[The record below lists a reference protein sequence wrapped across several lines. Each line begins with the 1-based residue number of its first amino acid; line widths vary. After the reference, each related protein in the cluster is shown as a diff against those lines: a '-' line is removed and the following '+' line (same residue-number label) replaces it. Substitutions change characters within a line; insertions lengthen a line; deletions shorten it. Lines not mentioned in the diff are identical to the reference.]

1 MKNKSKSLVAY
12 SLIILL
18 LIFTSS
24 SLSLIGIFMGKVVT
38 SITNLNIGEFK
49 SNLIKL
55 AFLVLINFISSN
67 LAFRLNYRL
76 GMEKF
81 INLKNELFKK
91 DLKNSGEINIANCTT
106 NIENLYVNRFMVKIN
121 SINLILT
128 MFFAVISIIYI
139 NFKLLPV
146 AIIGASLPLLMP
158 LIFGK
163 NIQEKSR
170 KFNEFYNFYQKYI
183 GKKFGQKNEY
193 LRYKVEDKL
202 IEEKSRIEYKH
213 EKNRKDLKNINTFSN
228 ISSQS
233 LGSITYILIF
243 IFGGLLAFKGEIEV
257 GSIISVVQLMNY
269 IVDPVIA
276 LSSLISMYNESKPIY
291 ENIKNILNQ
300 KERKKKSLDLSYPI
314 DLFVKNISFSY
325 ENKKII
331 DDFNFD
337 FSYGNK
343 YLIRGE
349 SGKGKSTLAKI
360 LCGEISPNKGEI
372 LLNGESINDFDY
384 RDYILYVDQK
394 PNIID
399 GDLKDNINFYR
410 NEIDKKIDLT
420 LFNIN
425 KKSSDKISMNEGLSG
440 GEMMRISLL
449 RSLVKTRPIMIYDE
463 PTASL
468 DDKNSKEVLEK
479 LLSLNGT
486 IIIISHKID
495 KETLKKFDEII
506 DF

>member
-1 MKNKSKSLVAY
+1 
-12 SLIILL
+12 
-18 LIFTSS
+18 
-24 SLSLIGIFMGKVVT
+24 MGKVVT
-38 SITNLNIGEFK
+38 SISKLNMGEFK
-49 SNLIKL
+49 LNLIKL
-55 AFLVLINFISSN
+55 ALLVLVNFLSSN

-91 DLKNSGEINIANCTT
+91 DLKNNGEINIANYTT
-106 NIENLYVNRFMVKIN
+106 NIENLYANRFMVKIN
-121 SINLILT
+121 FINLALT

-139 NFKLLPV
+139 NFKLLPI

-158 LIFGK
+158 LILGK
-163 NIQEKSR
+163 NIQDKSR

-183 GKKFGQKNEY
+183 GKKLDQKNEY
-193 LRYKVEDKL
+193 LRYKVDDKL

-213 EKNRKDLKNINTFSN
+213 EKNREDLKNINTFSN

-233 LGSITYILIF
+233 LGSISYILIF

-269 IVDPVIA
+269 IVEPVIA

-291 ENIKNILNQ
+291 ENIKNTLNK
-300 KERKKKSLDLSYPI
+300 KEIEKKSLDLSSPI
-314 DLFVKNISFSY
+314 NLSAKNISFSY
-325 ENKKII
+325 VDKKII
-331 DDFNFD
+331 DDFNFV

-360 LCGEISPNKGEI
+360 LCGEISPNEGEI
-372 LLNGESINDFDY
+372 LLNNLDIKNFDF
-384 RDYILYVDQK
+384 RDYILYIDQK

-425 KKSSDKISMNEGLSG
+425 KKSSDRISKNDGLSG

-463 PTASL
+463 PTAAL
-468 DDKNSKEVLEK
+468 DEKNSKEVLEK
-479 LLSLNGT
+479 LLSLDQT
-486 IIIISHKID
+486 VIIISHKID
-495 KETLKKFDEII
+495 EEMLNKFDEII
-506 DF
+506 EI

>member
-1 MKNKSKSLVAY
+1 MKNKSKSLIAY

-38 SITNLNIGEFK
+38 SISNLNLEEFK

-67 LAFRLNYRL
+67 LAFRLNYRM
-76 GMEKF
+76 GMKKF
-81 INLKNELFKK
+81 IGLKNELFKK
-91 DLKNSGEINIANCTT
+91 DLKNNKEINIANYTT
-106 NIENLYVNRFMVKIN
+106 NTENLYANRFMVKIN
-121 SINLILT
+121 AINLALT

-146 AIIGASLPLLMP
+146 AIIGASLPILMP
-158 LIFGK
+158 LLLGE

-170 KFNEFYNFYQKYI
+170 KFNEFYDFYQKYI
-183 GKKFGQKNEY
+183 GRKLEQKHEY

-202 IEEKSRIEYKH
+202 IDEKNRIEFDH
-213 EKNRKDLKNINTFSN
+213 EKNRKNLKNINTFSN

-233 LGSITYILIF
+233 LGSFSYILIF
-243 IFGGLLAFKGEIEV
+243 IFGGLLAFRGEIEV

-276 LSSLISMYNESKPIY
+276 LSSFISMYNESKPIY

-314 DLFVKNISFSY
+314 DLSAKNISFSY

-331 DDFNFD
+331 ADFNFD

-372 LLNGESINDFDY
+372 FLNGENIKDFDY

-399 GDLKDNINFYR
+399 GSLEDNINFYR
-410 NEIDKKIDLT
+410 KKRDKKIDLSV
-420 LFNIN
+420 FNID
-425 KKSSDKISMNEGLSG
+425 KKLSDKISKNEGLSG
-440 GEMMRISLL
+440 GEMMRISIL
-449 RSLVKTRPIMIYDE
+449 RSLVETRPIMIYDE
-463 PTASL
+463 PTAAL
-468 DDKNSKEVLEK
+468 DGKNSKEVLEK
-479 LLSLNGT
+479 LLSLDQT
-486 IIIISHKID
+486 VIIITHKID
-495 KETLKKFDEII
+495 EEILNKFDEII
-506 DF
+506 EI

>member
-1 MKNKSKSLVAY
+1 MKNKSKTFATY
-12 SLIILL
+12 LIIILML
-18 LIFTSS
+18 VLTSS
-24 SLSLIGIFMGKVVT
+24 SLSLIGIFMGKVAT
-38 SITNLNIGEFK
+38 SISKLNMGEFK
-49 SNLIKL
+49 LNLIKL
-55 AFLVLINFISSN
+55 ALLVLVNFLSSN

-91 DLKNSGEINIANCTT
+91 DLKNNKEINIANYTT
-106 NIENLYVNRFMVKIN
+106 NIENVYTNRFMIKIN
-121 SINLILT
+121 VINLTLT
-128 MFFAVISIIYI
+128 MFFAVISIVYIYY
-139 NFKLLPV
+139 KLLPIS
-146 AIIGASLPLLMP
+146 IIGASLPLLMP
-158 LIFGK
+158 LILGK

-183 GKKFGQKNEY
+183 CKKLDQKNEY

-202 IEEKSRIEYKH
+202 IEEKSRIEYRH

-233 LGSITYILIF
+233 LGSISYILIF
-243 IFGGLLAFKGEIEV
+243 IYGGLLAFRGEIEV
-257 GSIISVVQLMNY
+257 GSIISVVQLINY

-276 LSSLISMYNESKPIY
+276 LSSFISMYNESKPIY

-300 KERKKKSLDLSYPI
+300 KESKKKSLDLSYPI

-372 LLNGESINDFDY
+372 LLNGGSIKYFDY
-384 RDYILYVDQK
+384 RDYILYIDQK

-399 GDLKDNINFYR
+399 GSLEDNINFYR
-410 NEIDKKIDLT
+410 KKRDKKIDLSV
-420 LFNIN
+420 FNID
-425 KKSSDKISMNEGLSG
+425 KKLSDKISKNEGLSG

-449 RSLVKTRPIMIYDE
+449 RSLIETRAIMIYDE
-463 PTASL
+463 PTAAL
-468 DDKNSKEVLEK
+468 DDKNSKEVLGK
-479 LLSLNGT
+479 LLSLDQT
-486 IIIISHKID
+486 VIIISHKINQ
-495 KETLKKFDEII
+495 ETLKKFDEII

>member
-1 MKNKSKSLVAY
+1 
-12 SLIILL
+12 
-18 LIFTSS
+18 
-24 SLSLIGIFMGKVVT
+24 
-38 SITNLNIGEFK
+38 
-49 SNLIKL
+49 
-55 AFLVLINFISSN
+55 
-67 LAFRLNYRL
+67 
-76 GMEKF
+76 MEKF

-91 DLKNSGEINIANCTT
+91 DLKNSGEINIANYTT
-106 NIENLYVNRFMVKIN
+106 NIENVYTNRFMVKIN
-121 SINLILT
+121 VINLTLT
-128 MFFAVISIIYI
+128 MFFAVISIVYI
-139 NFKLLPV
+139 KYKLLPIS
-146 AIIGASLPLLMP
+146 IIGASLPLLIPP

-170 KFNEFYNFYQKYI
+170 KFNEFYDFYQKYI
-183 GKKFGQKNEY
+183 GKKLDQKNEY

-213 EKNRKDLKNINTFSN
+213 EKNRKDLKNITTFSN

-233 LGSITYILIF
+233 LGSISYILIF

-257 GSIISVVQLMNY
+257 GSIISIVQLMNY

-300 KERKKKSLDLSYPI
+300 KESKKKSLDLSYPI

-372 LLNGESINDFDY
+372 LLNGGSIKYFDY
-384 RDYILYVDQK
+384 RDYILYIDQN

-399 GDLKDNINFYR
+399 GSLEDNINFYR
-410 NEIDKKIDLT
+410 KKRYKKLIY
-420 LFNIN
+420 LFLI
-425 KKSSDKISMNEGLSG
+425 
-440 GEMMRISLL
+440 
-449 RSLVKTRPIMIYDE
+449 
-463 PTASL
+463 
-468 DDKNSKEVLEK
+468 
-479 LLSLNGT
+479 
-486 IIIISHKID
+486 
-495 KETLKKFDEII
+495 
-506 DF
+506 

>member
-1 MKNKSKSLVAY
+1 MKNKSKSFATY
-12 SLIILL
+12 LIIILML
-18 LIFTSS
+18 VLTSS

-38 SITNLNIGEFK
+38 SISNLNLEKFK

-81 INLKNELFKK
+81 IDLKNELFKK
-91 DLKNSGEINIANCTT
+91 DLKNTGEINIANYTT
-106 NIENLYVNRFMVKIN
+106 NIENLYANRFMVKIN
-121 SINLILT
+121 SINLALT

-139 NFKLLPV
+139 NFKLLPI

-158 LIFGK
+158 LILGK

-183 GKKFGQKNEY
+183 GKKLDQKNEY

-233 LGSITYILIF
+233 LGSISYILIF

-269 IVDPVIA
+269 IVEPVIA
-276 LSSLISMYNESKPIY
+276 LSSFISMYNESKPIF
-291 ENIKNILNQ
+291 ENIKNLLN
-300 KERKKKSLDLSYPI
+300 KIESRKKSLDLKIPI
-314 DLFVKNISFSY
+314 NLSAKNISFSY
-325 ENKKII
+325 TDKKIV
-331 DDFNFD
+331 DDFNFE

-360 LCGEISPNKGEI
+360 LCGEISPNEGEI
-372 LLNGESINDFDY
+372 LLNNVDIKNFDF
-384 RDYILYVDQK
+384 RDYILYIDQK

-410 NEIDKKIDLT
+410 KKKDKKIDLT

-425 KKSSDKISMNEGLSG
+425 KKSSDKISDNDGLSG

-463 PTASL
+463 PTAAL
-468 DDKNSKEVLEK
+468 DDKNSKEVLGK
-479 LLSLNGT
+479 LLSLDQT
-486 IIIISHKID
+486 VIIISHKID
-495 KETLKKFDEII
+495 RETLKKFDEII

>member
-1 MKNKSKSLVAY
+1 MKLIESKSYKNLD
-12 SLIILL
+12 SDSEIIKW
-18 LIFTSS
+18 I
-24 SLSLIGIFMGKVVT
+24 M
-38 SITNLNIGEFK
+38 
-49 SNLIKL
+49 IK
-55 AFLVLINFISSN
+55 INAIN
-67 LAFRLNYRL
+67 LA
-76 GMEKF
+76 
-81 INLKNELFKK
+81 
-91 DLKNSGEINIANCTT
+91 
-106 NIENLYVNRFMVKIN
+106 
-121 SINLILT
+121 LT

-139 NFKLLPV
+139 NFKLLPIS
-146 AIIGASLPLLMP
+146 IIGASLPLLMP
-158 LIFGK
+158 LILGK

-183 GKKFGQKNEY
+183 CKKLDQKNEY

-233 LGSITYILIF
+233 LGSISYILIF
-243 IFGGLLAFKGEIEV
+243 IFRGLLAFKGEIEV
-257 GSIISVVQLMNY
+257 GSIISVVQLINY

-276 LSSLISMYNESKPIY
+276 LSSFISMYNESKPIY
-291 ENIKNILNQ
+291 ESIKNILNQ
-300 KERKKKSLDLSYPI
+300 KESKKKSLDLSYPI

-372 LLNGESINDFDY
+372 LLNGGSIKYFDY
-384 RDYILYVDQK
+384 RDYILYIDQN

-399 GDLKDNINFYR
+399 GSLEDNINFYR
-410 NEIDKKIDLT
+410 KKRDKKLIY
-420 LFNIN
+420 LFLI
-425 KKSSDKISMNEGLSG
+425 
-440 GEMMRISLL
+440 
-449 RSLVKTRPIMIYDE
+449 
-463 PTASL
+463 
-468 DDKNSKEVLEK
+468 
-479 LLSLNGT
+479 
-486 IIIISHKID
+486 
-495 KETLKKFDEII
+495 
-506 DF
+506 

>member
-1 MKNKSKSLVAY
+1 MDNKSKSFATYL
-12 SLIILL
+12 LIILM

-38 SITNLNIGEFK
+38 SISNLNMGEFK
-49 SNLIKL
+49 SNLLKL
-55 AFLVLINFISSN
+55 ATLVLVNFLSSN

-81 INLKNELFKK
+81 INLKNKLFKK
-91 DLKNSGEINIANCTT
+91 DLENIEEINIANYTT
-106 NIENLYVNRFMVKIN
+106 NIENLYTNRFMVKIN
-121 SINLILT
+121 SINLVLT
-128 MFFAVISIIYI
+128 MLFSVISIVYI
-139 NFKLLPV
+139 NYKLLPV

-158 LIFGK
+158 LILGK

-170 KFNEFYNFYQKYI
+170 KFNEFYDFYQKYI
-183 GKKFGQKNEY
+183 GKKLDQKNEY

-233 LGSITYILIF
+233 LGSISYILIF

-269 IVDPVIA
+269 IVEPVIA

-291 ENIKNILNQ
+291 ENIKNTLNK
-300 KERKKKSLDLSYPI
+300 KEIEKKSLDLSSPI
-314 DLFVKNISFSY
+314 NLSAKNISFSY
-325 ENKKII
+325 VDKKII
-331 DDFNFD
+331 DDFNFV

-360 LCGEISPNKGEI
+360 LCGEISPNEGEI
-372 LLNGESINDFDY
+372 LLNNVDIKNFDF
-384 RDYILYVDQK
+384 RDYILYIDQK

-410 NEIDKKIDLT
+410 NEMDKKIDLD

-425 KKSSDKISMNEGLSG
+425 KKSSDKISDNDGLSG

-463 PTASL
+463 PTAAL
-468 DDKNSKEVLEK
+468 DEKNSKEVLEK
-479 LLSLNGT
+479 LLSLDQT
-486 IIIISHKID
+486 VIIISHKID
-495 KETLKKFDEII
+495 EEMLNKFDEII
-506 DF
+506 EI

>member
-1 MKNKSKSLVAY
+1 MKNKSKSLIFY

-38 SITNLNIGEFK
+38 SISNLNIGQFK

-55 AFLVLINFISSN
+55 AVLVLINFISSN

-91 DLKNSGEINIANCTT
+91 DLKNTGEINIANYTT
-106 NIENLYVNRFMVKIN
+106 NIENLYANRFMVKIN
-121 SINLILT
+121 SINLVLT

-139 NFKLLPV
+139 NFKLLPI

-158 LIFGK
+158 LILGK
-163 NIQEKSR
+163 NLQDKSR

-183 GKKFGQKNEY
+183 GKKLDQKNEY

-233 LGSITYILIF
+233 LGSISYILIF

-269 IVDPVIA
+269 IVEPIIA
-276 LSSLISMYNESKPIY
+276 LSSFISMYNESKPIF
-291 ENIKNILNQ
+291 ENIKNLLNK
-300 KERKKKSLDLSYPI
+300 KEIEKKSLNLSSPI
-314 DLFVKNISFSY
+314 NLSAKNISFSY
-325 ENKKII
+325 ADKKII
-331 DDFNFD
+331 DDFNFE

-349 SGKGKSTLAKI
+349 SGKGKSTLARI
-360 LCGEISPNKGEI
+360 LCGEISPNEGEI
-372 LLNGESINDFDY
+372 LLNNVDIKNFDF
-384 RDYILYVDQK
+384 RDYILYIDQK

-410 NEIDKKIDLT
+410 KKKDKKIDLT

-425 KKSSDKISMNEGLSG
+425 KKSSDKISDNDGLSG

-463 PTASL
+463 PTAAL
-468 DDKNSKEVLEK
+468 DDKNSKEVLGK
-479 LLSLNGT
+479 LLSLEQT
-486 IIIISHKID
+486 VIIISHKID
-495 KETLKKFDEII
+495 EDSLKKFDEII

>member
-1 MKNKSKSLVAY
+1 MKNKSKSFATY
-12 SLIILL
+12 LIIILML
-18 LIFTSS
+18 VLTSS

-38 SITNLNIGEFK
+38 SISNLNLEKFK

-81 INLKNELFKK
+81 IDLKNELFKK
-91 DLKNSGEINIANCTT
+91 DLKNTGEINIANYTT
-106 NIENLYVNRFMVKIN
+106 NIENLYANRFMVKIN
-121 SINLILT
+121 SINLVLT

-139 NFKLLPV
+139 NFKLLPI

-158 LIFGK
+158 LILGK
-163 NIQEKSR
+163 NIQDKSR

-183 GKKFGQKNEY
+183 GKKLDPKNEY

-233 LGSITYILIF
+233 LGSISYILIF

-269 IVDPVIA
+269 IVEPIIA
-276 LSSLISMYNESKPIY
+276 LSSFISMYNESKPIF
-291 ENIKNILNQ
+291 ENIKNLLNK
-300 KERKKKSLDLSYPI
+300 KEIEKKSLNLSSPI
-314 DLFVKNISFSY
+314 NLSAKNISFSY
-325 ENKKII
+325 ADKKII
-331 DDFNFD
+331 DDFNFE

-360 LCGEISPNKGEI
+360 LCGEISPDKGNI
-372 LLNGESINDFDY
+372 LLNGKDIKDFDF

-399 GDLKDNINFYR
+399 GNLKDNINFYR
-410 NEIDKKIDLT
+410 NETDKKIDLT

-425 KKSSDKISMNEGLSG
+425 KKSSDRISKNDGLSG

-463 PTASL
+463 PTAAL
-468 DDKNSKEVLEK
+468 DEKNSKEVLEK
-479 LLSLNGT
+479 LLSLDGT

-495 KETLKKFDEII
+495 EEMLKKFDEII
-506 DF
+506 EI

>member
-1 MKNKSKSLVAY
+1 MKNKSKSLIAY

-38 SITNLNIGEFK
+38 SISNLNMGEFK

-67 LAFRLNYRL
+67 LAFRLNYRM

-81 INLKNELFKK
+81 ISLKNELFKK
-91 DLKNSGEINIANCTT
+91 DLKNNGKINIANYTT
-106 NIENLYVNRFMVKIN
+106 NIENLYANRFMVKIN
-121 SINLILT
+121 AINLALT

-139 NFKLLPV
+139 NFKLLPI

-158 LIFGK
+158 PILGK

-183 GKKFGQKNEY
+183 GKKLDQKHEY

-202 IEEKSRIEYKH
+202 IEEKSMIEYKH

-233 LGSITYILIF
+233 LCSISYILVF

-269 IVDPVIA
+269 IVDPVIT

-300 KERKKKSLDLSYPI
+300 KERKNLWT
-314 DLFVKNISFSY
+314 
-325 ENKKII
+325 
-331 DDFNFD
+331 
-337 FSYGNK
+337 
-343 YLIRGE
+343 YL
-349 SGKGKSTLAKI
+349 T
-360 LCGEISPNKGEI
+360 
-372 LLNGESINDFDY
+372 
-384 RDYILYVDQK
+384 Q
-394 PNIID
+394 
-399 GDLKDNINFYR
+399 
-410 NEIDKKIDLT
+410 
-420 LFNIN
+420 
-425 KKSSDKISMNEGLSG
+425 
-440 GEMMRISLL
+440 
-449 RSLVKTRPIMIYDE
+449 
-463 PTASL
+463 
-468 DDKNSKEVLEK
+468 
-479 LLSLNGT
+479 
-486 IIIISHKID
+486 
-495 KETLKKFDEII
+495 
-506 DF
+506 

>member
-1 MKNKSKSLVAY
+1 MKNKSKTFATY
-12 SLIILL
+12 LIIILML
-18 LIFTSS
+18 VFTSS
-24 SLSLIGIFMGKVVT
+24 SLSLIGIFMGKVAT
-38 SITNLNIGEFK
+38 SISKLNMGEFK
-49 SNLIKL
+49 LNLIKL
-55 AFLVLINFISSN
+55 ALLVLINFISSN

-91 DLKNSGEINIANCTT
+91 DLKNTGEINIANYTT
-106 NIENLYVNRFMVKIN
+106 NIENLYANRFMVKIN
-121 SINLILT
+121 SINLVLT

-139 NFKLLPV
+139 NFKLFPI

-170 KFNEFYNFYQKYI
+170 KFNKFYNFYQKYI

-257 GSIISVVQLMNY
+257 GSIISIVQLMNY

-300 KERKKKSLDLSYPI
+300 KESKKKSLDLSYPI

-372 LLNGESINDFDY
+372 LLNGGSIKYFDY
-384 RDYILYVDQK
+384 RDYILYIDQN

-399 GDLKDNINFYR
+399 GSLEDNINFYR
-410 NEIDKKIDLT
+410 KKRYKKLIY
-420 LFNIN
+420 LFLI
-425 KKSSDKISMNEGLSG
+425 
-440 GEMMRISLL
+440 
-449 RSLVKTRPIMIYDE
+449 
-463 PTASL
+463 
-468 DDKNSKEVLEK
+468 
-479 LLSLNGT
+479 
-486 IIIISHKID
+486 
-495 KETLKKFDEII
+495 
-506 DF
+506 

>member
-1 MKNKSKSLVAY
+1 MKNKSKSLIAY

-24 SLSLIGIFMGKVVT
+24 SLSLIGIFMGKVIT
-38 SITNLNIGEFK
+38 SISNLNMGEFK

-67 LAFRLNYRL
+67 LAFRLNYRM
-76 GMEKF
+76 GMKKF
-81 INLKNELFKK
+81 IGLKNELFKK
-91 DLKNSGEINIANCTT
+91 DLKNNKEINIANYTT
-106 NIENLYVNRFMVKIN
+106 NTENLYANRFMVKIN
-121 SINLILT
+121 AINLALT

-139 NFKLLPV
+139 NFKLLPI
-146 AIIGASLPLLMP
+146 AIIGASLPILIPLL
-158 LIFGK
+158 LGK

-170 KFNEFYNFYQKYI
+170 KFNEFYDFYQKYI
-183 GKKFGQKNEY
+183 GRKLDQKNEY

-202 IEEKSRIEYKH
+202 IDEKSRIEFDH

-233 LGSITYILIF
+233 LGSISYILIF

-269 IVDPVIA
+269 IVDPIIA
-276 LSSLISMYNESKPIY
+276 LSSFISMYNESKPIY

-314 DLFVKNISFSY
+314 DLSAKNISFSY

-331 DDFNFD
+331 DDFNFN

-372 LLNGESINDFDY
+372 FLNGENIKDFDY

-399 GDLKDNINFYR
+399 ESLEDNINFYR
-410 NEIDKKIDLT
+410 KKRDKKIDLSV
-420 LFNIN
+420 FNID
-425 KKSSDKISMNEGLSG
+425 KKLSDKISKNEGLSG
-440 GEMMRISLL
+440 GEMMRISIL
-449 RSLVKTRPIMIYDE
+449 RSLVETRPIMIYDE
-463 PTASL
+463 PTAAL
-468 DDKNSKEVLEK
+468 DGKNSKEVLEK
-479 LLSLNGT
+479 LLSLDQT
-486 IIIISHKID
+486 VIIITHKID
-495 KETLKKFDEII
+495 EEILNKFDEII
-506 DF
+506 EI